1 MFLENSINIL
11 KKIRIKYNLSPRE
24 ICYGIIDTS
33 YLSHLEAGRKV
44 INEDTLKLLVDRY
57 NLLSEEKI
65 LNFKLNKKILLLPLE
80 KKRKI
85 IFDALIKKINNQNI
99 NLTNTLNSYNFLF
112 KYLLPEENSI
122 FLHKLIINFY
132 NESKWEECLSYS
144 LRFLQIESKDKDYT
158 KRLSQIILIFTV
170 AIICNGD
177 YDRIKEIEYLINKEI
192 YIFEEVITEKI
203 LLNTMNCFSR
213 LNDPKKVFFYIS
225 IYDKIIKNCKLKKGK
240 EHIEAISLNKNKEYE
255 KSLKLYKKMLKEYED
270 IETQLTCNIN
280 ITYILKNQGKLK
292 NINYRYKTI
301 KELLEKNISSLPLK
315 EIRLKYYFLGEIS
328 VLLDKKSDAFHY
340 YKLLLELENEEH
352 LEGYYIDKYYEA
364 INYLISSTKKN
375 DTPTINL
382 IKDNI
387 LKFNKIEPSSTTIS
401 AFVEFLTKSKNTD
414 ILLDFLNELNKKS

>member
-1 MFLENSINIL
+1 MFLEPSIKIL
-11 KKIRIKYNLSPRE
+11 KKIRIKYRLSQKE

-33 YLSHLEAGRKV
+33 YLSHLEGGRKV
-44 INEDTLKLLVDRY
+44 INEDTLELLVNRY
-57 NLLSEEKI
+57 NLLSKEKN

-85 IFDALIKKINNQNI
+85 IFNALIKKISNQNI
-99 NLTNTLNSYNFLF
+99 NLTNTLSSYNFLF

-170 AIICNGD
+170 AIICNGN

-203 LLNTMNCFSR
+203 LINTMNCFSR
-213 LNDPKKVFFYIS
+213 LNNPKKVFFYIT
-225 IYDKIIKNCKLKKGK
+225 IYEDIVKNPKLKKEK
-240 EHIEAISLNKNKEYE
+240 ELVKAICLNKLKEYD
-255 KSLKLYKKMLKEYED
+255 KSLKLYKKILREYKD
-270 IETQLTCNIN
+270 TQTQLTCNIN
-280 ITYILKNQGKLK
+280 ITYILKNQNNLDK
-292 NINYRYKTI
+292 INYRYKTI
-301 KELLEKNISSLPLK
+301 KNLFSHNINSLTMR
-315 EIRLKYYFLGEIS
+315 EVRLKYYFLGEIAA
-328 VLLDKKSDAFHY
+328 LLDKKSEAILYF
-340 YKLLLELENEEH
+340 KSLLNLENKEH
-352 LEGYYIDKYYEA
+352 LEGYYIDKYYKA

-375 DTPTINL
+375 DIPTINL
-382 IKDNI
+382 IKSNI
-387 LKFNKIEPSSTTIS
+387 LKFNKIEPSSSSIS
-401 AFVEFLTKSKNTD
+401 AFVEFLTKNKKPD